1 MSKDA
6 AKDWD
11 FTPYAQ
17 LVAALLPRAGGLSI
31 FEPDGQLRWTS
42 QETVA
47 PVFEQLIQKS
57 VAVARTTT
65 EAGER
70 TLAGRDEPVYLF
82 WLRDDA
88 GAVTAVFAV
97 SWRGAGGAESDSR
110 SFSYVHAMLKP
121 VLEAVRRELVL
132 RARISAAPAGA
143 SHSDSDDTDLQVLLT
158 TADTERYEVAADGLH
173 ALLQNVN
180 RHLQCEFAALVVPE
194 RNLVTVLKA
203 DGKNVDTSILA
214 RLHRHLLALAQ
225 VSNDAMV
232 LNEPDSLPGAELPFR
247 VLASSLRNPAGRVAG
262 VLVLFRSRQAP
273 AFRRRHGLLADLLA
287 RRAASIIDSSYDPLS
302 GVFTRKA
309 FEQRARPLLAKRAE
323 NKGMRWSCLYLD
335 ADRMHAMNDNYG
347 MLLGDRLIAKL
358 GELIRSRLVPG
369 ALAARISGD
378 RFALLLPTGDEDAM
392 QFAEALRVG
401 VERLTAMHLG
411 GTEDTSFKASVSI
424 GVAALTDPRVDLAHA
439 LAVAET
445 ACKAA
450 KDRGRNR
457 VELYQASDVSLLRRY
472 EDVNIAPGLRA
483 ALSEGRVRMD
493 AQLIAPLPGSG
504 CDKPHFELLLRM
516 IDDKGDVVGP
526 ARFLSAA
533 IRYQLMPE
541 IDRWVIQEV
550 LGQLAP
556 LAPLLEAE
564 PVVFTVNLSGQSLG
578 EVNFADELISKIKA
592 SGVNPRVLCFEL
604 TESAAIANLG
614 RAEDMMRRLRELGCT
629 IALDD
634 FGTGLS
640 SLAYLR
646 SLPVDMLKIDGSF
659 VKDVLKDPRAESMV
673 QAIAQL
679 ARSMHLTTVAEYV
692 ETDEI
697 RLAVARLGVDYG
709 QGFAISRPGPFTD
722 VIRDLP
728 TYASVAKQR
737 AGGQVVLG
745 ADDETISAEL
755 QEELKRELEASG
767 IQIPESEDDIQV
779 RMERIIADYG
789 HEAAETAG
797 ALEREPQ
804 KAAG

>member
-1 MSKDA
+1 MSKEA

-17 LVAALLPRAGGLSI
+17 LVAALLPRAAGLSI
-31 FEPDGQLRWTS
+31 FEPDGELRWTS
-42 QETVA
+42 QDSVS
-47 PVFEQLIQKS
+47 PVFEQLVQKS
-57 VAVARTTT
+57 VAVANATT

-70 TLAGRDEPVYLF
+70 TQVGRDEPVYLF

-88 GAVTAVFAV
+88 DAVTAVFAV
-97 SWRGAGGAESDSR
+97 SWRGAESDSR

-121 VLEAVRRELVL
+121 VLETLRRELLL
-132 RARISAAPAGA
+132 RARLSTPAAAA
-143 SHSDSDDTDLQVLLT
+143 HSESDDTDLQVLLT
-158 TADTERYEVAADGLH
+158 TADTGRYEVAADGLQV
-173 ALLQNVN
+173 LLHSIN

-203 DGKNVDTSILA
+203 EGKNVDTSILA

-225 VSNDAMV
+225 VSTDAML

-247 VLASSLRNPAGRVAG
+247 VLASSLRNPAGRVSG

-273 AFRRRHGLLADLLA
+273 AFRRRHGMLADLLA
-287 RRAASIIDSSYDPLS
+287 RRAASIIDSSYDTLS

-323 NKGMRWSCLYLD
+323 SKGMHWSCLYLD
-335 ADRMHAMNDNYG
+335 ADRMHAINDNYG

-392 QFAEALRVG
+392 QFAEALRIG

-411 GTEDTSFKASVSI
+411 GTEDSSFKASVSI
-424 GVAALTDPRVDLAHA
+424 GVAALTDPRIDLAHA

-504 CDKPHFELLLRM
+504 FEKPHFELLLRM
-516 IDDKGDVVGP
+516 IDDKGELVGP
-526 ARFLSAA
+526 SRFLSAA

-578 EVNFADELISKIKA
+578 EVNFADELIARIKA

-709 QGFAISRPGPFTD
+709 QGFAISRPAPFTD

-737 AGGQVVLG
+737 AGEQVVLG

-789 HEAAETAG
+789 HEAAESVDAS
-797 ALEREPQ
+797 EQEPQ